1 MNKAVLSSFIEYFEF
16 VAFEGWVEGRY
27 RYGLGAMAL
36 SGQKVQEPQVCG
48 DDFILLWMK

>member
-1 MNKAVLSSFIEYFEF
+1 MNKAVLSSFIVYFEF

-36 SGQKVQEPQVCG
+36 SGQKFRNHKSAEMILSCCG
-48 DDFILLWMK
+48 